1 MKILSAQQIRE
12 ADEFTI
18 RDQELHSS
26 ELMERASKVFS
37 NWFTVN
43 FNFSN
48 QFKFIV
54 APAITEGMVYV
65 LLVI

>member
-43 FNFSN
+43 FNFFESIQIYCGTGN
-48 QFKFIV
+48 N
-54 APAITEGMVYV
+54 GGDG
-65 LLVI
+65 L